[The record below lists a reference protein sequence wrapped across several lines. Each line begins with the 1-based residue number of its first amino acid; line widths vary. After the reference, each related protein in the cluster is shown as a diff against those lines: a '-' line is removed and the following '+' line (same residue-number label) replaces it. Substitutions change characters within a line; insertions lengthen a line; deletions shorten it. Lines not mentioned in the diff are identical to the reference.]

1 MVAKVPAVPEFFC
14 TNVRKVEP
22 IGSGCIRVYCAIER
36 NGAWE
41 DQFTVVVPIAAAVTG
56 AKFVSESAT
65 DISNEVT
72 AGTDA
77 GTDKERSH

>member
-1 MVAKVPAVPEFFC
+1 MAAKVPAVPEFFC

-41 DQFTVVVPIAAAVTG
+41 DQFTVVVPMSAAVIG
-56 AKFVSESAT
+56 ANFVAESAT
-65 DISNEVT
+65 DICNEV
-72 AGTDA
+72 AGGA
-77 GTDKERSH
+77 DKERSH